1 MTYICVSKLAII
13 GSDNGLLPGR
23 RQVINWI
30 SVGILFIGP
39 SGINCNFNRN
49 VHIFIQENAF
59 ENVVCKM
66 ASILSRPQCADLK
79 TPKLRITGQ
88 AITRTNA
95 GILLI
100 RPLGTNVREIL
111 SKRHTFSYKKIH
123 LKMSGK

>member
-1 MTYICVSKLAII
+1 
-13 GSDNGLLPGR
+13 
-23 RQVINWI
+23 
-30 SVGILFIGP
+30 
-39 SGINCNFNRN
+39 
-49 VHIFIQENAF
+49 
-59 ENVVCKM
+59 M
-66 ASILSRPQCADLK
+66 ASILYKPQCVYLK

-111 SKRHTFSYKKIH
+111 SKHHAFSYKKIH